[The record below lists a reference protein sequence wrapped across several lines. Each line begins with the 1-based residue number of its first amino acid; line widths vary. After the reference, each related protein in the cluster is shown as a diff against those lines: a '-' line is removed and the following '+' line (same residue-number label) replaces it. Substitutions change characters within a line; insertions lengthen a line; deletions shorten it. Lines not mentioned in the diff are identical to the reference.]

1 MPAFDPAA
9 RPREASAL
17 TLDRVAKRFGAV
29 EALAGVS
36 LDVAAGELLTVLGPS
51 GSGKS
56 TLLQTIAGYELS
68 DAGTIVLGGRDITG
82 VSPAKRDIGMVFQNY
97 ALFPHMSVADNVAFP
112 LAVRHLPRHEIR
124 ARVAEVLGLVALG
137 GLGQRQPRELS
148 GGQQQRVALAR
159 AIVFKPRLLL
169 LDEPLGAL
177 DKKLRDAMQL
187 EIKRLQRQLRIATLF
202 ITHDQEEALA
212 LGDRVAVLHQGKLAQ
227 VGTPAEIYA
236 HPANRFIADFVGES
250 NLLAGTVVSL
260 AGGEAVLECGTLRLV
275 AAAAADGV
283 RAGARA
289 ILMIRPEV
297 PQVVAAGPRPRNVI
311 AATITE
317 RISVGA
323 VDRYRLS
330 VGGIDLRLNI
340 PAHPARCGLAPGQAI
355 EIGWEPGDGHL
366 IAG

>member
-1 MPAFDPAA
+1 VPAIDPAA
-9 RPREASAL
+9 ARTREASAL

-56 TLLQTIAGYELS
+56 TLLHTIAGYELP
-68 DAGTIVLGGRDITG
+68 DAGAIVLGGRDITG

-112 LAVRHLPRHEIR
+112 LVVRHLPRDEIR
-124 ARVAEVLGLVALG
+124 ACVEQALGLVALG

-159 AIVFKPRLLL
+159 AIVFAPRLLL

-177 DKKLRDAMQL
+177 DRKLRDAMQL
-187 EIKRLQRQLRIATLF
+187 EIKRLQRQLRITTLF

-212 LGDRVAVLHQGKLAQ
+212 LSDRVAVLHQGKLEQ

-250 NLLAGTVVSL
+250 NLLAGTIVELS
-260 AGGEAVLECGTLRLV
+260 GGEAVLECGTLRLV
-275 AAAAADGV
+275 AAADGM

-289 ILMIRPEV
+289 TLMIRPEV
-297 PQVVAAGPRPRNVI
+297 PQVVAAGPRPRNVV
-311 AATITE
+311 AATVTE
-317 RISVGA
+317 RIGVGA
-323 VDRYRLS
+323 AERYRLAA
-330 VGGIDLRLNI
+330 GGMELRLNV
-340 PAHPARCGLAPGQAI
+340 PAHPARRGFAPGDTI

-366 IAG
+366 LAG

>member
-1 MPAFDPAA
+1 MAAIDPAAA

-56 TLLQTIAGYELS
+56 TLLQTIAGYELPDS
-68 DAGTIVLGGRDITG
+68 GTIVLGGRDITG

-112 LAVRHLPRHEIR
+112 LAVRHLPRDEIR
-124 ARVAEVLGLVALG
+124 ARVEEALGLVALA

-177 DKKLRDAMQL
+177 DRKLRDAMQL
-187 EIKRLQRQLRIATLF
+187 EIKRLQRQLRITTLF

-212 LGDRVAVLHQGKLAQ
+212 LGDRVAVLHQGRLEQ

-236 HPANRFIADFVGES
+236 RPANRFIADFVGES
-250 NLLAGTVVSL
+250 NLLAGTIVAL
-260 AGGEAVLECGTLRLV
+260 DGGEAVLECGALRLV
-275 AAAAADGV
+275 AAAADGV
-283 RAGARA
+283 RAGAPA

-297 PQVVAAGPRPRNVI
+297 PQLVAGGKRPRNVV
-311 AATITE
+311 AATVAE
-317 RISVGA
+317 RIGVGG
-323 VDRYRLS
+323 VDRYRLAA
-330 VGGIDLRLNI
+330 GGIELRLTI
-340 PAHPARCGLAPGQAI
+340 PAHPARRALAPGDTI

-366 IAG
+366 LAG